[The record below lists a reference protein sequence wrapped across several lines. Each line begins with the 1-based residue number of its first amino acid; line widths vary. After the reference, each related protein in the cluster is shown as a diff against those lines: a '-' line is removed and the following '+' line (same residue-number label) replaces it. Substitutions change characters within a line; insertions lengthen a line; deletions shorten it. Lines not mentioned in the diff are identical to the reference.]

1 MKGYTMI
8 NTVELNI
15 SEADNEKKHDFHT
28 EAIPH
33 HSALYNYAL
42 KIVRNSDDAQDLVQD
57 TYYKAYKS
65 YHQFKNGTNSKAWMF
80 MILKNT
86 FINNYRKLKR
96 EPLKVDYDD
105 IENIYENVK
114 SDWTKSNNLDLDFY
128 QNLLDDDLSTALA
141 KLPLKMKEVFLLCD
155 MEGYSYEEIAKIIT
169 IPVGTVRSRLHRA
182 RKFLQEELFGYA
194 KVNGYLN

>member
-1 MKGYTMI
+1 MI
-8 NTVELNI
+8 ETIEFNPNKT
-15 SEADNEKKHDFHT
+15 DNNKYNDFET

-33 HSALYNYAL
+33 QDALYNYAL

-65 YHQFKNGTNSKAWMF
+65 FHQFKGGTNSKAWMF

-96 EPLKVDYDD
+96 EPSKVDYGN
-105 IENIYENVK
+105 IENIYEEIK
-114 SDWTKSNNLDLDFY
+114 STWTNDNNLDLDFY
-128 QNLLDDDLSTALA
+128 QNLLDDDLSAALA
-141 KLPLKMKEVFLLCD
+141 KLPIKMKEVFLLCD
-155 MEGYSYEEIAKIIT
+155 LEGYSYEEIADIVKV
-169 IPVGTVRSRLHRA
+169 PVGTVRSRLHRA

>member
-1 MKGYTMI
+1 MI
-8 NTVELNI
+8 NT
-15 SEADNEKKHDFHT
+15 EAITLSRTENDMQYEFQT
-28 EAIPH
+28 EAIPYQ
-33 HSALYNYAL
+33 SALYNYAL

-65 YHQFKNGTNSKAWMF
+65 FHQFKSGTNSKAWMF

-96 EPLKVDYDD
+96 EPSKVDYDN
-105 IENIYENVK
+105 IENIYEEI
-114 SDWTKSNNLDLDFY
+114 KSNWTNDNNLNLDFY
-128 QNLLDDDLSTALA
+128 QNLLDDDLSAALA
-141 KLPLKMKEVFLLCD
+141 KLPMKMKEVFLLCD
-155 MEGYSYEEIAKIIT
+155 LEGYSYEEIADIVKV
-169 IPVGTVRSRLHRA
+169 PVGTVRSRLHRA

>member
-1 MKGYTMI
+1 MI
-8 NTVELNI
+8 NTEEIN
-15 SEADNEKKHDFHT
+15 SSKTENDMQYEFQT

-33 HSALYNYAL
+33 QSALYNYAL
-42 KIVRNSDDAQDLVQD
+42 KIVRNPDDAQDLVQD

-65 YHQFKNGTNSKAWMF
+65 YHQFKSGTNSKAWMF

-96 EPLKVDYDD
+96 EPSKVDYDD
-105 IENIYENVK
+105 IENIYEEIK
-114 SDWTKSNNLDLDFY
+114 SDWTNDNNLDLDFY
-128 QNLLDDDLSTALA
+128 QNLLDDDLSAALA
-141 KLPLKMKEVFLLCD
+141 KLPIKMKEVFLLCD
-155 MEGYSYEEIAKIIT
+155 LEGYSYEEIADIVKV
-169 IPVGTVRSRLHRA
+169 PVGTVRSRLHRA

>member
-1 MKGYTMI
+1 MI
-8 NTVELNI
+8 ETIELEPNKT
-15 SEADNEKKHDFHT
+15 DNDIYNDIYNDFQT

-33 HSALYNYAL
+33 QDALYNYAL

-65 YHQFKNGTNSKAWMF
+65 FHQFKSGTNSKAWMF

-96 EPLKVDYDD
+96 EPSKVDYDD
-105 IENIYENVK
+105 IENIYEEIK
-114 SDWTKSNNLDLDFY
+114 SDWTNDNNLDLDFY
-128 QNLLDDDLSTALA
+128 QNLLDDDLSAALE
-141 KLPLKMKEVFLLCD
+141 KLPSKMKEVFLLCD
-155 MEGYSYEEIAKIIT
+155 LEGYSYEEIADIVKV
-169 IPVGTVRSRLHRA
+169 PVGTVRSRLHRA

-194 KVNGYLN
+194 KLNGYLN